1 MVGRLDLAMV
11 GVESSWLVKV
21 ILPKS
26 HINTLEWGKQ
36 LEEVGLPMENT
47 KRPDGL
53 EGFGKGGSDDRKV
66 VTKSSCL

>member
-36 LEEVGLPMENT
+36 LEEVGLPMEST
-47 KRPDGL
+47 KRP
-53 EGFGKGGSDDRKV
+53 EGFGKGGPDDRKV